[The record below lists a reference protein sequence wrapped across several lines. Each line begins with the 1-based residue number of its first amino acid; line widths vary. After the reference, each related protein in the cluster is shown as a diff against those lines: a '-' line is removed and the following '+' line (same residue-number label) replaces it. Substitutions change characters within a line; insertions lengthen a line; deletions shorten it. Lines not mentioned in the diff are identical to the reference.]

1 MPSEEFF
8 TECNCFDDK
17 NLINIEFKFYNT
29 KLPTYQDINIEVV
42 KWLVGNYSSKDQL
55 EIFRIYQKKY
65 GYSGHVWYDSLR
77 YHDVFDLI
85 ACLEQSTGF

>member
-42 KWLVGNYSSKDQL
+42 K
-55 EIFRIYQKKY
+55 
-65 GYSGHVWYDSLR
+65 
-77 YHDVFDLI
+77 
-85 ACLEQSTGF
+85 